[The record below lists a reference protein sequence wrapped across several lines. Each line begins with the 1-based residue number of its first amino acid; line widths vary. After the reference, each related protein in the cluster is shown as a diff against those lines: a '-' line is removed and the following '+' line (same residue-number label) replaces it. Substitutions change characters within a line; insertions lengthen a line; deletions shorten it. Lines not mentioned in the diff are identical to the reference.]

1 MLINITL
8 VILLLIVFSYLNGK
22 INNLEN
28 EIRALKKRNL
38 IKEENIDSTL
48 KVQEEKPLPESYL
61 TFNNRK
67 TEKIISDNII
77 QDYENKENSWIDEVL
92 GFVKQN
98 VLTIIGILT
107 LVIGIGYFV
116 KYAID
121 KNWIGETARFIIGML
136 TGFGIMAIGYFI
148 QKNYKIFSS
157 IISGGGIEI
166 L

>member
-48 KVQEEKPLPESYL
+48 KVQEEKPLPESFL

-67 TEKIISDNII
+67 TEEIISDNII
-77 QDYENKENSWIDEVL
+77 QDYLNKENSWIDEVL

-116 KYAID
+116 KSVSYAHASFLCD
-121 KNWIGETARFIIGML
+121 FVALVGEHLRECFLARPE
-136 TGFGIMAIGYFI
+136 GIMVR
-148 QKNYKIFSS
+148 
-157 IISGGGIEI
+157 
-166 L
+166 